1 MIDESRRALRR
12 ADYDQEVAEAR
23 DWLRLVIQHQPSLA
37 LAITQYLK
45 DPAEEQPGELSLD
58 QRKTL
63 KRLAS
68 IGLWIAMEA
77 LAEED
82 RT

>member
-37 LAITQYLK
+37 LAITQYL
-45 DPAEEQPGELSLD
+45 
-58 QRKTL
+58 
-63 KRLAS
+63 
-68 IGLWIAMEA
+68 
-77 LAEED
+77 
-82 RT
+82 